1 MNLSVTHHNALAIA
15 LYEKLGFERAPS
27 FRAPSFTV
35 TTKNS
40 FNEKLFIGP
49 DIMRPDCWF
58 IEASERPAPAN
69 NEPQP
74 TAERFAD
81 MLFPN
86 TDAWLRAPS
95 NRIVVE

>member
-27 FRAPSFTV
+27 FTV
-35 TTKNS
+35 TTENS
-40 FNEKLFIGP
+40 FKEKLFIGP

-69 NEPQP
+69 HEPQP
-74 TAERFAD
+74 TAERFID

-86 TDAWLRAPS
+86 TAPTLRA
-95 NRIVVE
+95 RRQ